1 MVNSVLHATQILEL
15 YASQKVEY
23 LSLTEIS
30 RALKM
35 HKTTVYR
42 ILHTLQSVGW
52 VEQSP
57 VTSQYK
63 LGTGLLLTASAVSVH
78 LTTRNIILGEMQK
91 ISTLYNETIVLSA
104 LRGLTGMAV
113 DMVKSRQSL
122 AVDPSNGYIVPLD
135 LGATG
140 KVLLAAQSPE
150 TIEAILQKY
159 PPQKRETMLETVQK
173 VQREGYCYTEAE
185 VDPGVAAVAVPLP
198 LPDYIYVLSI
208 SGPIERIR
216 SFGIDRLKESLL
228 ITAENITLK
237 VSIK

>member
-42 ILHTLQSVGW
+42 ILQTLQSVGW

-63 LGTGLLLTASAVSVH
+63 LGTGMLLVASAVSVR
-78 LTTRNIILGEMQK
+78 LTTKNVILGEMQK
-91 ISTLYNETIVLSA
+91 LSSSYNETVVLSA
-104 LRGLTGMAV
+104 LRGFIGMAV

-135 LGATG
+135 LGASG
-140 KVLLAAQSPE
+140 KALLAAQTPE
-150 TIEAILQKY
+150 TIEAILQTY
-159 PPQKRETMLETVQK
+159 PPDKRAAMLDNTKK
-173 VQREGYCYTEAE
+173 VKVLGYSYSEAE
-185 VDPGVAAVAVPLP
+185 VDPGVAALAVPL
-198 LPDYIYVLSI
+198 VLSKNAYALTI

-216 SFGIDRLKESLL
+216 AFGIDRLYDSLL
-228 ITAENITLK
+228 IAVENIKLK
-237 VSIK
+237 TNVL

>member
-30 RALKM
+30 RALHM

-42 ILHTLQSVGW
+42 ILQTLQSVGW
-52 VEQSP
+52 IEQSE

-63 LGTGLLLTASAVSVH
+63 LGSGMLLVASAVSVH

-91 ISTLYNETIVLSA
+91 LSVLYNETVVLSA
-104 LRGLTGMAV
+104 LRGSIGLAI

-135 LGATG
+135 LGASG
-140 KVLLAAQSPE
+140 KVLLAAQTPE
-150 TIEAILQKY
+150 TIKNILQEY
-159 PPQKRETMLETVQK
+159 PPEKRVVMEETTRK
-173 VQREGYCYTEAE
+173 IQRTGYCYSEAE
-185 VDPGVAAVAVPLP
+185 VDPGVAAVAVPLSST
-198 LPDYIYVLSI
+198 DYNYALTL

-216 SFGIDRLKESLL
+216 AFGIDRLTESLQ
-228 ITAENITLK
+228 ITAENIKMKT
-237 VSIK
+237 SIR